1 MEATLTDCQEKLL
14 LVISCYQ
21 FIHKEAAMAWIVQL
35 LIPRRRKNRHELAGR
50 AAEVIAQVLSDIGI
64 DRFLKGTMLIDQR
77 LRVRFVSC
85 PEAATGAV
93 HATVRADTL
102 LHARLLRAN
111 DGSLLLSAQLL
122 QQQVVRVA
130 DELMTAFVAQSAA
143 LRALP
148 ERRYRQA
155 ERKAA
160 ASK

>member
-1 MEATLTDCQEKLL
+1 
-14 LVISCYQ
+14 
-21 FIHKEAAMAWIVQL
+21 MAWIVQL

-50 AAEVIAQVLSDIGI
+50 AAEVIARVLSDIGI
-64 DRFLKGTMLIDQR
+64 DRFLKGTMLIDER

-85 PEAATGAV
+85 PVVAGSV

-111 DGSLLLSAQLL
+111 DGSLLFSAQAL

-130 DELMTAFVAQSAA
+130 DELMTACLAQSAA

-148 ERRYRQA
+148 ERRYRHA

>member
-1 MEATLTDCQEKLL
+1 
-14 LVISCYQ
+14 
-21 FIHKEAAMAWIVQL
+21 
-35 LIPRRRKNRHELAGR
+35 
-50 AAEVIAQVLSDIGI
+50 VLSDIGI
-64 DRFLKGTMLIDQR
+64 DRFLKGTMLIDGR

-85 PEAATGAV
+85 PAAAAAVHPTV

-102 LHARLLRAN
+102 MHARLLRAN

-130 DELMTAFVAQSAA
+130 DELMAAFLAQSAA

-148 ERRYRQA
+148 ERRYRHA
-155 ERKAA
+155 ERSAA

>member
-1 MEATLTDCQEKLL
+1 
-14 LVISCYQ
+14 
-21 FIHKEAAMAWIVQL
+21 MAWIVQL
-35 LIPRRRKNRHELAGR
+35 LIPRRRKNRHELTGR

-85 PEAATGAV
+85 PAVVGSVHAAV
-93 HATVRADTL
+93 HADTL

-111 DGSLLLSAQLL
+111 DGSLLLSAQSL

-130 DELMTAFVAQSAA
+130 DELMTAFLAQSAA

-148 ERRYRQA
+148 ERRYRHA